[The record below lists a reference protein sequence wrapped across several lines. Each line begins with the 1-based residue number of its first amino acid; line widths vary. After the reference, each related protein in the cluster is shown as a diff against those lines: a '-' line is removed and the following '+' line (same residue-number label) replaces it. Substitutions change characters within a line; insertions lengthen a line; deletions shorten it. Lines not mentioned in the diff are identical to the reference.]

1 MSESHVTSN
10 DDRTAAG
17 LARRLIGS
25 ARALAVTAVRRWAWS
40 SLAVWIALTVL
51 AVVAYLVHRRGGY
64 GRLGAALDSVLVT
77 AAAVLDP
84 DDTGTPAPRTLL
96 GRVEHALIHRLTRGA
111 VARVARRRGAPT
123 LNSSPPA
130 APETG
135 PTSPA
140 S

>member
-1 MSESHVTSN
+1 MSETHVTSN
-10 DDRTAAG
+10 DDRTAG
-17 LARRLIGS
+17 GLLARLVRRLFGS
-25 ARALAVTAVRRWAWS
+25 AKAVVRQWAWS
-40 SLAVWIALTVL
+40 NLAVWIGLTVL

-64 GRLGAALDSVLVT
+64 GRFGAALDSVLVT
-77 AAAVLDP
+77 VADVLDP

-96 GRVEHALIHRLTRGA
+96 ARVEHALIHRLTRGA
-111 VARVARRRGAPT
+111 VARRRGAPT

-130 APETG
+130 ALQTG